1 MAEQGAATTDSRAPG
16 DGHRA
21 HLRERSRGAGVVR
34 PIELFFDLV
43 YVLAVTQLTRHLL
56 ANLTFRGV
64 LETLILLLAVWGAW
78 NHIAWITNYFDLRD
92 RVPRLVLIGLMFAS
106 LIMSSSLFGAFDDH
120 GLGFAAALSASLFG
134 GQLATVAAVGR
145 QHRLTAVFERV
156 LIWWIPVSL
165 LLIAGGFVDGDA
177 RISLWVI
184 ALAVLYIVTWSG
196 FPLPGLGRSLTTDYT
211 IAGEHMAERC
221 YLFITIALG
230 ESILVIGSQFGELA
244 RTPSTVTAFVIAFV
258 GSVAFWWI
266 YFDRSAEAGIEVMA
280 TATDPGRLGVT
291 AYTYLHVPMVAGVIA
306 AAGGYELAIAHP
318 GDQVDAATACLILGG
333 PALFLVGHTLFKRS
347 LWGFVPRARLAA
359 MGALVA
365 LIPVAIVSSTLVLL
379 VLASAVVVA
388 VAWSSSRMHTS
399 AVAGLGEDRL
409 AAY

>member
-1 MAEQGAATTDSRAPG
+1 MAEQGAVTTDTRVPG

-78 NHIAWITNYFDLRD
+78 NHIAWITNYFDLKD
-92 RVPRLVLIGLMFAS
+92 RVPRLVLIGLMFV
-106 LIMSSSLFGAFDDH
+106 
-120 GLGFAAALSASLFG
+120 AAALSASLFG
-134 GQLATVAAVGR
+134 GQLATLAAVGR
-145 QHRLTAVFERV
+145 RHRLTAVFERV

-165 LLIAGGFVDGDA
+165 LLIAGGFVDSDA
-177 RISLWVI
+177 RIALWVI

-291 AYTYLHVPMVAGVIA
+291 AYTYLHVP
-306 AAGGYELAIAHP
+306 AGGYELAIAHP

-379 VLASAVVVA
+379 ALASAVVVV
-388 VAWSSSRMHTS
+388 VAWSSSRTHTS
-399 AVAGLGEDRL
+399 VAAGFGEDRL
-409 AAY
+409 AGY

>member
-1 MAEQGAATTDSRAPG
+1 MAEQGAATTDTRAPG

-21 HLRERSRGAGVVR
+21 HLREHGRGAGAVR

-56 ANLTFRGV
+56 ANLTLRGV

-78 NHIAWITNYFDLRD
+78 NHIAWITNYFDLGD

-106 LIMSSSLFGAFDDH
+106 LIMSSSLFEAFDDH
-120 GLGFAAALSASLFG
+120 GLAFAAALSASLFG

-156 LIWWIPVSL
+156 LIWWIPVCL
-165 LLIAGGFVDGDA
+165 LMIAGGFVDGDA
-177 RISLWVI
+177 RIAVWVI

-244 RTPSTVTAFVIAFV
+244 RAPGTVTAFVIAFV

-280 TATDPGRLGVT
+280 TATDPGRLGVI

-318 GDQVDAATACLILGG
+318 GDQVDAATACLVLGG
-333 PALFLVGHTLFKRS
+333 PALFLVGHTLFKRA

-359 MGALVA
+359 MVALVA
-365 LIPVAIVSSTLVLL
+365 LIPIAIVSPTLVLL
-379 VLASAVVVA
+379 ALTSAVVVA
-388 VAWSSSRMHTS
+388 VAWSSSRTHTS
-399 AVAGLGEDRL
+399 TVAGLEENRV

>member
-1 MAEQGAATTDSRAPG
+1 MAEQGAATTDTRAPG

-21 HLRERSRGAGVVR
+21 HLREHSREAGVVR

-56 ANLTFRGV
+56 ANLTLRGV

-78 NHIAWITNYFDLRD
+78 NHIAWITNYFDLGD
-92 RVPRLVLIGLMFAS
+92 RAPRLVLIGLMFAS

-120 GLGFAAALSASLFG
+120 GLAFAAALSASLFG
-134 GQLATVAAVGR
+134 GQLFAVAAVGR
-145 QHRLTAVFERV
+145 RHRLTAVLERV
-156 LIWWIPVSL
+156 LIWWIPVCS
-165 LLIAGGFVDGDA
+165 LLIAGGFVDGNA
-177 RISLWVI
+177 RIALWVL
-184 ALAVLYIVTWSG
+184 ALALLYIVTWTG

-244 RTPSTVTAFVIAFV
+244 RAPSTVTAFVIAFV

-266 YFDRSAEAGIEVMA
+266 YFDRSAEDGIEVMA
-280 TATDPGRLGVT
+280 TATDPGHLGVT
-291 AYTYLHVPMVAGVIA
+291 AYTYFHVPMVAGVIA

-318 GDQVDAATACLILGG
+318 GDQVDAATACLVLGG
-333 PALFLVGHTLFKRS
+333 SALFLVGHTLF
-347 LWGFVPRARLAA
+347 
-359 MGALVA
+359 
-365 LIPVAIVSSTLVLL
+365 
-379 VLASAVVVA
+379 
-388 VAWSSSRMHTS
+388 
-399 AVAGLGEDRL
+399 
-409 AAY
+409 